1 MKNSFQKT
9 VLTVADVARIANCH
23 RSTVLRYEDKGV
35 LLAKRDTNNFRRY
48 SLEDALRLK
57 DLLSTRRA
65 VLDQYSEA
73 YGA

>member
-1 MKNSFQKT
+1 MKDSFQKT

-23 RSTVLRYEDKGV
+23 RSTVLRYEEKGV
-35 LLAKRDTNNFRRY
+35 LRAKRDTNNFRRY

-57 DLLSTRRA
+57 DLLSLRRT

>member
-1 MKNSFQKT
+1 MKDSFQKV

-48 SLEDALRLK
+48 SLEDALRLR
-57 DLLSTRRA
+57 DLLSTRRT

>member
-9 VLTVADVARIANCH
+9 VLTVADVAKIANCH
-23 RSTVLRYEDKGV
+23 RSTVLRYEEKGV
-35 LLAKRDTNNFRRY
+35 LRGRRDTNNFRRY

-57 DLLSTRRA
+57 DLLSTRRM

>member
-1 MKNSFQKT
+1 MKDSFQKV

-23 RSTVLRYEDKGV
+23 RSTVLRYEEKGV
-35 LLAKRDTNNFRRY
+35 LRAKRDTNNFRRY

-57 DLLSTRRA
+57 NLLSMRRK

>member
-35 LLAKRDTNNFRRY
+35 LLAKRDTVERPSLDTESSFGSVFRGVWCVI
-48 SLEDALRLK
+48 A
-57 DLLSTRRA
+57 
-65 VLDQYSEA
+65 
-73 YGA
+73 GI